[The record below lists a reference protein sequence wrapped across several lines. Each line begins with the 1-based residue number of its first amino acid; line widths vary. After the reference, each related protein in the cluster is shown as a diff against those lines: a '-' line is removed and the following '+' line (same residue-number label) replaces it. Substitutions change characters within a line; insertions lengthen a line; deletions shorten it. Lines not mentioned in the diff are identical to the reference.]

1 MRACIQRVSRAN
13 VKVNDQTIGEIG
25 PGLVV
30 LLGAGKDDDESDVTF
45 MVQKIL
51 QLRIFADEEDKM
63 NRTLVDCRGAMLV
76 VSQFTLYGDTRK
88 GRRPSFVKA
97 ADPETANRLYL
108 SFVRQARDQGVRVAT
123 GQFQAQMMVELI
135 NDGPVTLLVDSKKL
149 F

>member
-30 LLGAGKDDDESDVTF
+30 LLGAGKDDDENDVTF

-76 VSQFTLYGDTRK
+76 VSQFTLYGDCRT
-88 GRRPSFVKA
+88 GRRPSFT
-97 ADPETANRLYL
+97 ETLPSDQAEPLYDQ
-108 SFVRQARDQGVRVAT
+108 FVDQLKQKLGDMRVET
-123 GQFQAQMMVELI
+123 GQFGAKMQVELI
-135 NDGPVTLLVDSKKL
+135 NDGPVTFLLEP
-149 F
+149 